1 MINFQM
7 KVNRENKEEILID
20 RLNIKLRTSELDF
33 NE

>member
-1 MINFQM
+1 M

-20 RLNIKLRTSELDF
+20 RLNNKLRTSELDF

>member
-20 RLNIKLRTSELDF
+20 RLNNKLRTSELDF